1 MPKGYW
7 ITSYRAINDPDKM
20 AEYVAL
26 AKPALENAGGTYI
39 ARGTPAKTYEAGLD
53 QRVVVVEFESVE
65 AAIAAHDG
73 PAYQEALAAL
83 GDGAER
89 DIRIVE
95 GT

>member
-7 ITSYRAINDPDKM
+7 VSNYRAINDPDKM
-20 AEYVAL
+20 AAYAAI

-39 ARGTPAKTYEAGLD
+39 ARGTPAITYEAGLD
-53 QRVVVVEFESVE
+53 ERVVLVEFESVE
-65 AAIAAHDG
+65 AAIAAHDS

-89 DIRIVE
+89 DIRIVA